1 MATTKSKDLRELS
14 VDEINRRIRDLKVEG
29 INLKLQKATGALEN
43 PARARGIRR
52 ENAKLLTIL
61 AERKA
66 KA

>member
-1 MATTKSKDLRELS
+1 MATTKAKDLRELS
-14 VDEINRRIRDLKVEG
+14 VDEINRRIRDLKLEG

-43 PARARGIRR
+43 PARVREIRR
-52 ENAKLLTIL
+52 ENARLITLL